1 MYKWNVITYI
11 LCALVIFAYGWG
23 RSPLWII
30 LGLAC
35 LGTAVW
41 YVIKSAKEKKKDK

>member
-1 MYKWNVITYI
+1 MYKWNIFAHI
-11 LCALVIFAYGWG
+11 LCALVILAYGWDKG
-23 RSPLWII
+23 PLWII

-41 YVIKSAKEKKKDK
+41 YVIQWVQKKNK